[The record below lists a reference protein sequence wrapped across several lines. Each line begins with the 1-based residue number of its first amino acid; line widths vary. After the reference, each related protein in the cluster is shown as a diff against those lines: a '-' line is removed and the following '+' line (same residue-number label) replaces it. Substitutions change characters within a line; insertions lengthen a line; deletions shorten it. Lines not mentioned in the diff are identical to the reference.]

1 MDIKVQLTSKDF
13 LTFQMYHAYHRVQT
27 WVFTILGAVI
37 VVLAFTMFPKV
48 EITYALLYLAC
59 GLFFVGYT
67 PLHLRSRA
75 RMAFRGNSPL
85 ANAMTYH
92 FDEQGITVHFVDP
105 QVETEAEAEVEN
117 SVTWEQ
123 IYRVRLTK
131 EAVYLYTSPR
141 NASILPLAQIG
152 DKLDA
157 LRDLFQKEL
166 KGHQYDH
173 RN

>member
-27 WVFTILGAVI
+27 WVFTILGAAI
-37 VVLAFTMFPKV
+37 TVLAFTMFNKV
-48 EITYALLYLAC
+48 EITYSLIYLAC

-67 PLHLRSRA
+67 PLHLRNRA
-75 RMAFRGNSPL
+75 KMAFRGDSPL
-85 ANAMTYH
+85 TKAMTYH
-92 FDEQGITVHFVDP
+92 FDEQGVTVHFVDP
-105 QVETEAEAEVEN
+105 QAETEEESEVES

-123 IYRVRLTK
+123 VYRVRVTK

-141 NASILPLAQIG
+141 NASILPLEQIG
-152 DKLDA
+152 DKQNA
-157 LRDLFQKEL
+157 LKELFQKEL